1 MVRRLR
7 LISGL
12 ILFTYV
18 LTHLLNL
25 VLGLVS
31 FPALESGRHVFLIF
45 WRWLPLSL
53 LLYLS
58 LLVHLGLAYYAVFR
72 RESLAMP
79 PLEALRYTF
88 GVLIIPMAALHILGT
103 RLVHEV
109 FGVEDS
115 YLYVVTAQWV
125 FDPMDA
131 VEQTLLVLVVWI
143 HGCIGLHL
151 WLHLKVWYRR
161 AAPVLLA
168 GAVLLPTVALGGY
181 LAAGREVLRRAQ
193 DPTFVSNVMA
203 RANAVSTAQAA
214 DVLALRDGVVYGFF
228 ALLALTLALRALWRL
243 WQRRQGMVR
252 LIYPGGRQ
260 VTVRKGQTILAASH
274 LARVPHAS
282 VCGGRGRCSTC
293 RVRVGR
299 GGAALPP
306 PGREERR
313 VLARVGAAPNVRLA
327 CQTEVFDDCE
337 VTPLLPAAAG
347 PVQARPRPGYLQGD
361 EREIAILFA
370 DLRGF
375 TTLSEDRLPYDV
387 VFILNRY
394 FTAMGMAVEQAGG
407 RIDKFIGDGV
417 MALFGIEQG
426 VVQGSRN
433 ALEAARGMAQSLE
446 ELNRSLESDLPAPL
460 RIGIG
465 LHSGSVIVGEM
476 GYGRATSVTAIGAA
490 VNTASRLEA
499 MTKDFDA
506 QLIVSAPLAAHAGVD
521 LEAFTHHQIDVRGRS
536 QPLGIHVLKSALDL
550 PAVGPA
556 VESGPG
562 PAAAGGTAAE

>member
-12 ILFTYV
+12 VLFTYV

-31 FPALESGRHVFLIF
+31 FPALEAGREIF
-45 WRWLPLSL
+45 VAVWRWLPLTV
-53 LLYLS
+53 LLYAG
-58 LLVHLGLAYYAVFR
+58 LLVHLVLAYYAIFR
-72 RESLAMP
+72 RNSLAMP
-79 PLEALRYTF
+79 PLEALRYAF
-88 GVLIIPMAALHILGT
+88 GVLIIPLAALHILGT

-109 FGVEDS
+109 YGVEDS

-125 FDPMDA
+125 FEPAYA
-131 VEQTLLVLVVWI
+131 VQQTLLVLVVWS

-151 WLHLKVWYRR
+151 WLRLKPWYPT
-161 AAPVLLA
+161 AAPAALA
-168 GAVLLPTVALGGY
+168 AAVLLPTLALAGY
-181 LAAGREVLRRAQ
+181 LAAGKEVLRLAQ
-193 DPTFVSNVMA
+193 DPDFVSSVTA
-203 RANAVSTAQAA
+203 RAGVPSAAAQAE
-214 DVLALRDGVVYGFF
+214 VLALRDGIVIGFF
-228 ALLALTLALRALWRL
+228 MLLGLTLLGRVGWRL
-243 WQRRQGMVR
+243 WLRRRGMVR
-252 LIYPGGRQ
+252 LTYPGGRL
-260 VTVRKGQTILAASH
+260 VTVHKGQTILAASH
-274 LARVPHAS
+274 LARIPHAS

-306 PGREERR
+306 PGPEERR
-313 VLARVGAAPNVRLA
+313 VLARIGATPNVRLA
-327 CQTEVFDDCE
+327 CQTEVVADCE
-337 VTPLLPAAAG
+337 VTPLLPATAG
-347 PVQARPRPGYLQGD
+347 PALARPRPGYLQGD

-387 VFILNRY
+387 VFVLNRY
-394 FTAMGMAVEQAGG
+394 FTAMGTAVEQAGG

-426 VVQGSRN
+426 VAQGSRN
-433 ALEAARGMAQSLE
+433 ALEAARRMALSLE
-446 ELNRSLESDLPAPL
+446 ELNRSLAHDLPEPL

-465 LHSGSVIVGEM
+465 LHSGAVIVGEM
-476 GYGRATSVTAIGAA
+476 GYGRATSLTAIGDA

-499 MTKDFDA
+499 MTKEFGA

-521 LEAFTHHQIDVRGRS
+521 LGGFMHLQIDVRGRS
-536 QPLGIHVLKSALDL
+536 QPLDIHVVASALDL
-550 PAVGPA
+550 PSTTPA
-556 VESGPG
+556 PVVE
-562 PAAAGGTAAE
+562 TAAE

>member
-12 ILFTYV
+12 VLFTYV

-31 FPALESGRHVFLIF
+31 FPALEAGREIF
-45 WRWLPLSL
+45 VAVWRWLPLTV
-53 LLYLS
+53 LLYAG
-58 LLVHLGLAYYAVFR
+58 LLVHLVLAYYAIFR
-72 RESLAMP
+72 RNSLAMP
-79 PLEALRYTF
+79 PLEALRYAF
-88 GVLIIPMAALHILGT
+88 GVLIIPLAALHILGT

-109 FGVEDS
+109 YGVEDS

-125 FDPMDA
+125 FEPAYA
-131 VEQTLLVLVVWI
+131 VQQTLLVLVVWS

-151 WLHLKVWYRR
+151 WLRLKPWYPT
-161 AAPVLLA
+161 AAPAALA
-168 GAVLLPTVALGGY
+168 AAVLLPTLALAGY
-181 LAAGREVLRRAQ
+181 LAAGKEVLRLAQ
-193 DPTFVSNVMA
+193 DPDFVSSVTA
-203 RANAVSTAQAA
+203 RAGVPSAAAQAE
-214 DVLALRDGVVYGFF
+214 VLALRDGIVIGFF
-228 ALLALTLALRALWRL
+228 MLLGLTLLGRVGWRL
-243 WQRRQGMVR
+243 WLRRRGMVR
-252 LIYPGGRQ
+252 LTYPGGRL
-260 VTVRKGQTILAASH
+260 VTVHKGQTILAASH
-274 LARVPHAS
+274 LARIPHAS

-306 PGREERR
+306 PGPEERR
-313 VLARVGAAPNVRLA
+313 VLARIGATPNVRLA
-327 CQTEVFDDCE
+327 CQTEVVADCE
-337 VTPLLPAAAG
+337 VTPLLPATAG
-347 PVQARPRPGYLQGD
+347 PALARPRPGYLQGD

-387 VFILNRY
+387 VFVLNRY
-394 FTAMGMAVEQAGG
+394 FTAMGTAVEQAGG

-426 VVQGSRN
+426 VAQGSRN
-433 ALEAARGMAQSLE
+433 ALEAARRMALSLE
-446 ELNRSLESDLPAPL
+446 ELNRSLAHDLPEPL

-465 LHSGSVIVGEM
+465 LHSGAVIVGEM
-476 GYGRATSVTAIGAA
+476 GYGRATSLTAIGDA

-499 MTKDFDA
+499 MTKEFGA

-521 LEAFTHHQIDVRGRS
+521 LGGFMHLQIDVRGRS
-536 QPLGIHVLKSALDL
+536 QPLDIHVVASALDL
-550 PAVGPA
+550 PSMTPA
-556 VESGPG
+556 PVVE
-562 PAAAGGTAAE
+562 TAAE

>member
-12 ILFTYV
+12 VLFTYV

-31 FPALESGRHVFLIF
+31 FPALEAGREIF
-45 WRWLPLSL
+45 VAVWRWLPLTV
-53 LLYLS
+53 LLYAG
-58 LLVHLGLAYYAVFR
+58 LLVHLALAYYAIFR
-72 RESLAMP
+72 RNSLAMP
-79 PLEALRYTF
+79 PLEALRYAF
-88 GVLIIPMAALHILGT
+88 GVLIIPLAALHILGT

-109 FGVEDS
+109 YGVDDS

-125 FDPMDA
+125 FEPAYA
-131 VEQTLLVLVVWI
+131 VQQTLLVLVVWS

-151 WLHLKVWYRR
+151 WLRLKPWYPT
-161 AAPVLLA
+161 AAPAALA
-168 GAVLLPTVALGGY
+168 AAVLLPTLALAGY
-181 LAAGREVLRRAQ
+181 LAAGKEVLRLAQ
-193 DPTFVSNVMA
+193 DPDFVSSVTA
-203 RANAVSTAQAA
+203 RAGVPSAAAQAE
-214 DVLALRDGVVYGFF
+214 VLALRDGIVIGFF
-228 ALLALTLALRALWRL
+228 VLLGLTLLGRVLWRL
-243 WQRRQGMVR
+243 WLRRRGMVR
-252 LIYPGGRQ
+252 LTYPGGRQ
-260 VTVRKGQTILAASH
+260 VTVHKGQTILAASH
-274 LARVPHAS
+274 LARIPHAS

-306 PGREERR
+306 PGPEERR
-313 VLARVGAAPNVRLA
+313 VLARIGATPNVRLA
-327 CQTEVFDDCE
+327 CQTEVVADCE
-337 VTPLLPAAAG
+337 VTPLLPATAG
-347 PVQARPRPGYLQGD
+347 PALARPRPGYLQGD

-387 VFILNRY
+387 VFVLNRY
-394 FTAMGMAVEQAGG
+394 FTAMGTAVEQAGG

-426 VVQGSRN
+426 VAQGSRN
-433 ALEAARGMAQSLE
+433 ALEAARRMALSLE
-446 ELNRSLESDLPAPL
+446 ELNRSLAHDLPEPL

-465 LHSGSVIVGEM
+465 LHCGSVIVGEM
-476 GYGRATSVTAIGAA
+476 GYGRATSLTAIGDA

-499 MTKDFDA
+499 MTKEFGA

-521 LEAFTHHQIDVRGRS
+521 LGGFMHLQIDVRGRS
-536 QPLGIHVLKSALDL
+536 QPLDIHVVASALEL
-550 PAVGPA
+550 PAATPA
-556 VESGPG
+556 PVVE
-562 PAAAGGTAAE
+562 TAAE